1 MKLKLVNF
9 LCYTDS
15 TFEFGESGLSLIT
28 GPSGV
33 GKTSLMRA
41 IFFALFGEGTKVQS
55 YGKTSCSVEM
65 EFDNLKIIRTKRPNR
80 LLVNDVYEDAA
91 GQNIINK
98 KFGDTLKTSGYIQQ

>member
-1 MKLKLVNF
+1 MKLKLNNF

-41 IFFALFGEGTKVQS
+41 IFFALFGEGTKV
-55 YGKTSCSVEM
+55 
-65 EFDNLKIIRTKRPNR
+65 
-80 LLVNDVYEDAA
+80 
-91 GQNIINK
+91 
-98 KFGDTLKTSGYIQQ
+98 